1 MSAAEARLAHGAPPR
16 RHALSGRLPILGIA
30 AVSALG
36 LVGCGGS
43 SKSSSSATSHSTP
56 TASTSTTATAT
67 ATATQQSSAAPT
79 TTATAPSASRTVTA
93 TAGAITATIH
103 AGSHVPRVGRVWP
116 LHFAVLSSGR
126 PVKATVS
133 YEYLFDGQ
141 VVAHRAHYTFIG
153 HFSDVFR
160 WPSSAVGYPLT
171 FRAAITSQGA
181 TINLDYPVK
190 VTR

>member
-1 MSAAEARLAHGAPPR
+1 MSAAEARLGHGAPPG
-16 RHALSGRLPILGIA
+16 RHALSGRLPILGIV

-36 LVGCGGS
+36 LVSCGGS

-67 ATATQQSSAAPT
+67 ATQQSSAPPT

-116 LHFAVLSSGR
+116 LHFTVLSSGR
-126 PVKATVS
+126 PVKAAVS
-133 YEYLFDGQ
+133 YEYLFGGQ
-141 VVAHRAHYTFIG
+141 VVAHRSHYTFIG